1 MLRETVDESRRVFAA
16 VSEDNIADKAGVAM
30 LGGALESDALLTDNC
45 GSAYVNRDG
54 GTDCGSVN
62 GGGGC
67 RMCCMCKIDS
77 SGKQEAG
84 KLSSSLSRMQ

>member
-45 GSAYVNRDG
+45 GSA
-54 GTDCGSVN
+54 
-62 GGGGC
+62 
-67 RMCCMCKIDS
+67 
-77 SGKQEAG
+77 
-84 KLSSSLSRMQ
+84 